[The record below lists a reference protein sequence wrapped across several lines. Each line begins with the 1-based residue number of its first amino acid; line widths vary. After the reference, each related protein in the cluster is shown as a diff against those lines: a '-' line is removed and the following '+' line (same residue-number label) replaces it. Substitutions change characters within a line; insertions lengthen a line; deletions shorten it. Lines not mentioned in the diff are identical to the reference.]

1 MVAPQWIN
9 DHKVDWQRGEV
20 TIATQVKSVEPK
32 AMAVLRVLVEAKGD
46 VVTQQDILN
55 RVWEDVVVAPN
66 ALQRCIAQLRK
77 VFNDDAKMQSVIK
90 THPKLG
96 YSLVAHISLSDSERL
111 VTNRSFKFYS
121 LLFFAVIALASV
133 NDCSS

>member
-1 MVAPQWIN
+1 MLAPQWIN

-55 RVWEDVVVAPN
+55 CVWKDPE
-66 ALQRCIAQLRK
+66 C
-77 VFNDDAKMQSVIK
+77 
-90 THPKLG
+90 
-96 YSLVAHISLSDSERL
+96 
-111 VTNRSFKFYS
+111 
-121 LLFFAVIALASV
+121 ASAMH
-133 NDCSS
+133 CAIT